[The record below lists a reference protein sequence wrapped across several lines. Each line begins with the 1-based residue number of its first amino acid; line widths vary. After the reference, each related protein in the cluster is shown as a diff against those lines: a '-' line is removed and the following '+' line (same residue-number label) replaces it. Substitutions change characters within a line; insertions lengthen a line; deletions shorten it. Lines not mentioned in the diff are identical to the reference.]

1 MNYKAKN
8 MNFKIYDDLN
18 YIKIYIYVHKHQK
31 EKEKWNQPLCD
42 KSVDFFF

>member
-31 EKEKWNQPLCD
+31 EKENETNHFVIK
-42 KSVDFFF
+42 V